1 MTQGVVLPWARSL
14 VASVDADNTTLRLR
28 CEEASTLAV
37 LRVAPEQ
44 VAGHAGLAVE
54 DFMAAGGQELP
65 RLRSDAVAHRFIVAE
80 NRVNMAVARMTV
92 PGGPWPGH
100 FGLEAVIFTAEPV
113 RMPEAFPT
121 AGGEA
126 GLHFGQVL
134 VASRAFRDGSGAVLF
149 PEQLAV
155 RTRPGRQAF
164 GVVFLDKLVELFR
177 TRVLPVLDDDVLSTA
192 DRAPHALRELRRLAF
207 LAHEWGHLAWPNAEQ
222 TVLARGRRLVAVVS
236 ELHAD
241 LAALAM
247 LDACLAPWAQSAAR
261 MLVADRIVRE
271 AWLRRP
277 HAQVDAI
284 AARQLLTL
292 LVKAGA
298 VALSPTGKLH
308 VDLDTARD
316 HVVGELERVRAVQR
330 ACCTAGPDP
339 AGDYL
344 RQRGWALVDQACH
357 RELED
362 PLARFLGYA
371 ATGALV

>member
-1 MTQGVVLPWARSL
+1 MPAFGCGRAPPHRRREQG
-14 VASVDADNTTLRLR
+14 
-28 CEEASTLAV
+28 E
-37 LRVAPEQ
+37 
-44 VAGHAGLAVE
+44 H
-54 DFMAAGGQELP
+54 GGSP
-65 RLRSDAVAHRFIVAE
+65 DDSSRRAVA
-80 NRVNMAVARMTV
+80 
-92 PGGPWPGH
+92 GH

-113 RMPEAFPT
+113 RIPEAFPP
-121 AGGEA
+121 AGDEA

-134 VASRAFRDGSGAVLF
+134 AASRAFRDGSGAVLF
-149 PEQLAV
+149 PVQLAV
-155 RTRPGRQAF
+155 RTRPERQAF

-177 TRVLPVLDDDVLSTA
+177 TRVLPVLDDNVLSAA
-192 DRAPHALRELRRLAF
+192 DRAPRALRELRRLAF
-207 LAHEWGHLAWPNAEQ
+207 LAHEWGHLAWPNAKQ
-222 TVLARGRRLVAVVS
+222 TVLACGHRLVAVIS

-247 LDACLAPWAQSAAR
+247 LDACLMPWAKAAAR

-308 VDLDTARD
+308 LNLDTARN
-316 HVVGELERVRAVQR
+316 HVVGELERVQAVQR
-330 ACCTAGPDP
+330 ACCTAGPEP
-339 AGDYL
+339 ARDYL
-344 RQRGWALVDQACH
+344 RQRGWALVDQSCH